1 LHRAIAGDAFHDSA
15 ERFPQP
21 RCHPETRQK
30 LLDALWNWACGIEPP
45 RKWTGHDFARHSVY
59 EEDNGPSSPILWLS
73 GPAGS
78 GKSAVAQSFCQR
90 LQEEGRLGGSF
101 FFKRDHPSRG
111 NARRLFPTIAYNLAL
126 IPQLQQI
133 IAQTIEKDPA
143 IVDRSMSEQLQR
155 LIIDPCRKGCL
166 SEPVTVVIDGLDEC
180 EGENI
185 QQEILWIVGK
195 MVAGR
200 ERLPVL
206 FFIASRPESHI
217 REAFAESAL
226 TGLHRPLNI
235 EQSFQ
240 DVEKYLVD
248 EFRRIHGAH
257 RTMATVPSPWPSS
270 EIIKDL
276 VSKSSGYFIFASTVI
291 KFIDD
296 KRFRPAA
303 RLDIILGIKHSSSE
317 SPFHAL
323 DQLYHQILGLV
334 PHDFRPQLLGIL
346 AAIRSEFEL
355 RFCEIEQLLDLQ
367 PGDVC
372 LILRDLHSVIDIP
385 DEEDQLVA
393 HHASFLDFLDDPS
406 RSSQFYAGS
415 PQCRTALVHQ
425 ILKALS
431 SSHDDPF
438 LHQAANSSKW

>member
-1 LHRAIAGDAFHDSA
+1 MPILHRAIAGDAFHDSA

-90 LQEEGRLGGSF
+90 LQEEGRLAGSF

-200 ERLPVL
+200 ERLPVF

-217 REAFAESAL
+217 REALAESAL

-334 PHDFRPQLLGIL
+334 PHDFGL
-346 AAIRSEFEL
+346 
-355 RFCEIEQLLDLQ
+355 
-367 PGDVC
+367 
-372 LILRDLHSVIDIP
+372 
-385 DEEDQLVA
+385 
-393 HHASFLDFLDDPS
+393 
-406 RSSQFYAGS
+406 
-415 PQCRTALVHQ
+415 
-425 ILKALS
+425 
-431 SSHDDPF
+431 
-438 LHQAANSSKW
+438 NSSGSWPPSDQNSNCVFAKLNSFSTCNQGMFA